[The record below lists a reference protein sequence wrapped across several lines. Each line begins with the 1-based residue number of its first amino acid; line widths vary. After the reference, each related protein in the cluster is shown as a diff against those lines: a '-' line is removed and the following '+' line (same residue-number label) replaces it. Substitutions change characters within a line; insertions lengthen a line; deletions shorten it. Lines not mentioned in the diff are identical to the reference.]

1 MAPPLSNL
9 DHRVVAIRDEYRRR
23 KAANVNYS
31 LRAFARD
38 LGTDP
43 GSLSQII
50 SGKRPLTRA
59 MASAFASRGVLDA
72 NSVDIILE
80 RGSADKH
87 RTRRIILASDKFAFI
102 ASWHHFTVLT
112 LTKCFPKGISQEQIV
127 PMISEPA
134 SIVNETCERLVRLG
148 LLQATSDGLLKLVSP
163 DIDTGD
169 DVPSEAIKRFHS
181 ERLLTGRNVIERV
194 PTEEREFSSL
204 FFNMR
209 EEDFIK
215 FRQELR
221 LVLDQLVDKY
231 STDIASERFVYN
243 MNTQVFKASNRF

>member
-1 MAPPLSNL
+1 MLNL

-23 KAANVNYS
+23 QAANVNYS

-38 LGTDP
+38 LGSSP
-43 GSLSQII
+43 GSLSQIL

-72 NSVDIILE
+72 KAIDIILE
-80 RGSADKH
+80 RGAPDKH
-87 RTRRIILASDKFAFI
+87 RHRRTILASDKFAFI
-102 ASWHHFTVLT
+102 SSWYHFAVLT
-112 LTKCFPKGISQEQIV
+112 MTKCFPRGISQEQIAAK
-127 PMISEPA
+127 ISEPS

-148 LLQATSDGLLKLVSP
+148 LLQTTSDGLLRRISP

-169 DVPSEAIKRFHS
+169 DIPSEAIRRFHS
-181 ERLLTGRNVIERV
+181 ERLLTGRHVIEHV

-209 EEDFIK
+209 EDDFVK

-221 LVLDQLVDKY
+221 LILDQLVDKY
-231 STDIASERFVYN
+231 STDTGSKRFVYN
-243 MNTQVFKASNRF
+243 LNTQVFKASNRF

>member
-1 MAPPLSNL
+1 MVPPISNL

-38 LGTDP
+38 LGSNP

-59 MASAFASRGVLDA
+59 MASAFASRGLFDA
-72 NSVDIILE
+72 SAVDIILE
-80 RGSADKH
+80 QGSPDKD
-87 RTRRIILASDKFAFI
+87 RTRRTILASDKFALI
-102 ASWHHFTVLT
+102 SSWYHFTVLT
-112 LTKCFPKGISQEQIV
+112 LTKCFPKGISQEQIAAK
-127 PMISEPA
+127 ISEPA

-148 LLQATSDGLLKLVSP
+148 LLQRTSEGLLKLISP

-169 DVPSEAIKRFHS
+169 DIPSEAIRRFHS

-209 EEDFIK
+209 EDDFIK

-231 STDIASERFVYN
+231 STDIGSKRFVYN